1 MLSALRQRVSL
12 VPRLAPAQIC
22 RVSMISIQKAQ
33 EDEAIKVL
41 DEIQAPAAP
50 EEQPMQ
56 TVVQQRADLDVMHHH
71 IPPAQSP
78 ILQLFIS
85 WIMKDGKRA
94 TAAKRISD
102 MLLRI
107 HIMTQSQ
114 PLPIVEA
121 AVERASPAVWVS
133 RMKKGG
139 GKTIVKPKPLN
150 ERQRASWGV
159 YWIMEGA
166 NKKGRPGK
174 DIADRLAREI
184 IAVLQDTP
192 GEPKVWANMQKKRIH
207 EEALTNRGNLAKR

>member
-1 MLSALRQRVSL
+1 MLSALRQRVGL
-12 VPRLAPAQIC
+12 IPRLAPSRIC
-22 RVSMISIQKAQ
+22 RISTVSIQKAQ
-33 EDEAIKVL
+33 EDEAAKVL
-41 DEIQAPAAP
+41 DDIEASDPAEEAPRT
-50 EEQPMQ
+50 M
-56 TVVQQRADLDVMHHH
+56 VVQKRADFNVMHHH

-78 ILQLFIS
+78 ILQMFIS

-121 AVERASPAVWVS
+121 AVERASPAVWIGK
-133 RMKKGG
+133 MKKGG
-139 GKTIVKPKPLN
+139 GRTVLKPKPLN
-150 ERQRASWGV
+150 ERQRVSWGV

-174 DIADRLAREI
+174 DIADRLAREV
-184 IAVLQDTP
+184 IAVLQDT
-192 GEPKVWANMQKKRIH
+192 GKEPKVWANMEKEKMH
-207 EEALTNRGNLAKR
+207 KLALVNRCAS